1 MTAAA
6 CSTYE
11 MITPSLLQRYICVR
25 ARTRAQASCC
35 GGKMGGRVLRCAP
48 PLGARGRSAR
58 DSLASPAGHSFTPPP
73 PPSILPERIYGTRFL
88 RALTR
93 TVTFRPASFSHWPIS
108 RARVISGFALAR
120 AFPSP
125 DGDVDD
131 DRRHYLRRM
140 RRARSRACLC
150 THVAHTSRPL
160 LPRRLPLPPACTSF
174 VVARC

>member
-1 MTAAA
+1 MCARAHA
-6 CSTYE
+6 RA
-11 MITPSLLQRYICVR
+11 SLLLRGEDGGKGSPVR
-25 ARTRAQASCC
+25 AA
-35 GGKMGGRVLRCAP
+35 V
-48 PLGARGRSAR
+48 RSAR
-58 DSLASPAGHSFTPPP
+58 TKRSRLARFAGRSLLHSPTPPP